1 MTTFLITFLP
11 PILILLYVI
20 YSDKF
25 KEPLSLIISTF
36 CLGVLLIFPAGI
48 LNEILIGDNDDYSFL
63 AGFTEETLKFLA
75 LFFYVRGRKEFDEPM
90 DAIVYGC
97 LISLGFAVY
106 ENYEYVYLIEFEIS
120 GLDVAILRAL
130 SAIPLHGC
138 CGIIMGYYFIFFH
151 FRQKKIYLI
160 LSLIIPIIIH
170 AIYNFLTS
178 FEDAYFYTYV
188 IGLVIFTIYCHNKIK
203 VQQKRINSD

>member
-1 MTTFLITFLP
+1 MTTFAITFYLNS
-11 PILILLYVI
+11 YTFDVI
-20 YSDKF
+20 YSDKL

-48 LNEILIGDNDDYSFL
+48 LNEMLIGDNDDYSFL

-97 LISLGFAVY
+97 LISLGFATY

-120 GLDVAILRAL
+120 GLDVAIIRAL
-130 SAIPLHGC
+130 SAILSWLLWDYNGLLF
-138 CGIIMGYYFIFFH
+138 YIF
-151 FRQKKIYLI
+151 
-160 LSLIIPIIIH
+160 
-170 AIYNFLTS
+170 S
-178 FEDAYFYTYV
+178 F
-188 IGLVIFTIYCHNKIK
+188 
-203 VQQKRINSD
+203 